1 MINDITLNGQKI
13 PFPRKLSEN
22 YEVIEKVYRTE
33 AGTDQTQVT
42 RVEKLTLGLTFQ
54 LSSAWAQ
61 KMRVL
66 AKTQNL
72 TAVIDEAGEIK
83 TRTMRIRNYKSD
95 LVDDSRNT
103 PGTSGLWEVS
113 FDLIEY

>member
-1 MINDITLNGQKI
+1 MINDITLNGEKI
-13 PFPRKLSEN
+13 PFPQKISEK
-22 YEVIEKVYRTE
+22 YETIENVYQTE
-33 AGTDQTQVT
+33 AGTDSVVVT
-42 RVEKLTLGLTFQ
+42 RVEKLTLTLSFQ

-72 TAVIDEAGEIK
+72 TAVIDEAGEVK

-95 LVDDSRNT
+95 LVENSRLT
-103 PGTSGLWEVS
+103 SGTSGLWDVS

>member
-13 PFPRKLSEN
+13 PFPQKLSEN
-22 YEVIEKVYRTE
+22 YDVVENVYQTE
-33 AGTDQTQVT
+33 AGTDSVTVT
-42 RVEKLTLGLTFQ
+42 RAEKLTLGLTFQ
-54 LSSAWAQ
+54 LSSEWAQ

-95 LVDDSRNT
+95 LVENSRLT